1 MEYLKKNK
9 LVVQMII
16 AALLMVF
23 ILVLVFCVH
32 ISKSMTQSE
41 IQELMKKVDNYT
53 NYSFIWVDRDK
64 EQEILVK
71 KPIAVKRDTQK
82 YVWSNYETGEKITIN
97 YQNNTA
103 VIEQLEK
110 IELDTFGLDNY
121 SQYKFKYIGESKDG
135 NSVIA
140 EYKSDKNYI
149 DLTINK
155 ETGFITKRE
164 IYALKENMKK
174 GELQTIQL
182 ITNVIL
188 NSVVDE
194 DIERPDITKYR
205 IITNKDI

>member
-121 SQYKFKYIGESKDG
+121 SQYKFKYLGESKDG